1 MVYDKDFAALADNVY
16 DLNKGVSPPQGYV
29 LEKYVE
35 NKESGF
41 AGAIYRNILTGEL
54 TVSYRGTDLV
64 ISMLGA
70 ESKIT
75 VKNFYNSTFTSFNYY
90 HTIDSIDFMD
100 GSKIGKS
107 VFLTAK
113 ELMKGMYMPEEDLD
127 GNILSDDD
135 LIDTI
140 ILVNDINEDEI
151 EENDSD
157 TDEIVEVVITE
168 EDFIALEEN
177 GFTFLMS
184 NSHGNVDIENGD
196 LVFNSE
202 VTTSNLWMKNVDG
215 DLIINVL
222 GTDEEIVVQN
232 WFNGEHGINN
242 IITSDGV
249 EISSD
254 QIENFVNQ
262 MSQFGQPEDPTQV
275 PPQIN
280 QMWESL

>member
-1 MVYDKDFAALADNVY
+1 MFGSDISKNDISY
-16 DLNKGVSPPQGYV
+16 
-29 LEKYVE
+29 
-35 NKESGF
+35 
-41 AGAIYRNILTGEL
+41 YR
-54 TVSYRGTDLV
+54 VGTDLV
-64 ISMLGA
+64 ISILGS

-75 VKNFYNSTFTSFNYY
+75 VKNFYNSTFNTYGSN
-90 HTIDSIDFMD
+90 HTIDSIEFMD

-113 ELMKGMYMPEEDLD
+113 ELMKGMYMPDEDLD
-127 GNILSDDD
+127 SNILSDDD
-135 LIDTI
+135 LIDI
-140 ILVNDINEDEI
+140 IVLDDDLDEDDI

-157 TDEIVEVVITE
+157 TDEIVDVVITE

-177 GFTFLMS
+177 GFTFLIS

-196 LVFNSE
+196 LIFNSE

-222 GTDEEIVVQN
+222 GTDEEIVVSN

-242 IITSDGV
+242 IVTADGV
-249 EISSD
+249 EISSE

-262 MSQFGQPEDPTQV
+262 MSQFGQPEDPSQV